1 MPLYSIRL
9 PFLSRSLFLTDDSL
23 EALERSMGKSSSAG
37 AKRPQAVT
45 AADHRDRREK
55 KKKRQHAAAA
65 AAAVKPAAAT
75 TTSPSST
82 SLAAA
87 ADALYYPLP
96 QTGTVQ
102 EVLAACT
109 KRNSSSVFVSK
120 TGNYS
125 LLETALEQLSST
137 TRRGA
142 AGSEARG
149 AALARVSEK
158 ALLLEDPTAG
168 LASGGHE
175 KNREAA
181 LENRGKRR
189 KKKKA
194 KKSACGHSRP
204 KASQLA
210 LAAAAAPR
218 PKRAALANLRSVR
231 ALAAT
236 PAEAV
241 AALEAQWKAYVRK
254 LAATAAAPSS
264 SAFAPSALSA
274 LTLVGARA
282 RVAASGR
289 EAALVGRSGVL
300 VAESRRAWHLFDE
313 RGGKVSVV
321 SKAGAELEVE
331 FFARG
336 GGGEGEEGEGE
347 ALRSV
352 VAIRVG
358 GGALL

>member
-1 MPLYSIRL
+1 
-9 PFLSRSLFLTDDSL
+9 
-23 EALERSMGKSSSAG
+23 MGRCGGSTAG
-37 AKRPQAVT
+37 AKKPQAAT

-55 KKKRQHAAAA
+55 KKMKQRHAAAA
-65 AAAVKPAAAT
+65 AAVSTPTT
-75 TTSPSST
+75 TTSPSSS
-82 SLAAA
+82 SLVA
-87 ADALYYPLP
+87 ADALYNPLP

-109 KRNSSSVFVSK
+109 KRNSSSVYIWNK
-120 TGNYS
+120 GNFS

-168 LASGGHE
+168 LASGGYE
-175 KNREAA
+175 KNREA
-181 LENRGKRR
+181 LETRGKR
-189 KKKKA
+189 KKKKKKKKA
-194 KKSACGHSRP
+194 RKSACGHSRP

-218 PKRAALANLRSVR
+218 PKRAALAASLGARS
-231 ALAAT
+231 LAAT
-236 PAEAV
+236 PADAV

-254 LAATAAAPSS
+254 LAASSSSSS
-264 SAFAPSALSA
+264 SAAASTLSA

-282 RVAASGR
+282 RVASSSR
-289 EAALVGRSGVL
+289 ESALVGRSGVV
-300 VAESRRAWHLFDE
+300 VAESRRAWHLFE
-313 RGGKVSVV
+313 REGKVSAV

-331 FFARG
+331 FVGEG
-336 GGGEGEEGEGE
+336 GGGGGREGEGGEEGE
-347 ALRSV
+347 AHRAV

>member
-1 MPLYSIRL
+1 M
-9 PFLSRSLFLTDDSL
+9 
-23 EALERSMGKSSSAG
+23 
-37 AKRPQAVT
+37 
-45 AADHRDRREK
+45 
-55 KKKRQHAAAA
+55 
-65 AAAVKPAAAT
+65 
-75 TTSPSST
+75 
-82 SLAAA
+82 
-87 ADALYYPLP
+87 
-96 QTGTVQ
+96 
-102 EVLAACT
+102 LAACA
-109 KRNSSSVFVSK
+109 KRNSSSVFTANK
-120 TGNYS
+120 GNFS

-175 KNREAA
+175 KNREA
-181 LENRGKRR
+181 LENRGKRK

-194 KKSACGHSRP
+194 RKSACGHSRP

-218 PKRAALANLRSVR
+218 PKRAALARLGAAR
-231 ALAAT
+231 ALAST
-236 PAEAV
+236 PADAV

-254 LAATAAAPSS
+254 LAASSSGGGAAPSS
-264 SAFAPSALSA
+264 ASAPSTLGA

-282 RVAASGR
+282 RVAASSR
-289 EAALVGRSGVL
+289 ESALVGRSGVV
-300 VAESRRAWHLFDE
+300 VAESRRAWHLFE
-313 RGGKVSVV
+313 REGKVSAV

-331 FFARG
+331 FAREGGGGGGG
-336 GGGEGEEGEGE
+336 GGGEGEGEGGEGE
-347 ALRSV
+347 ALRV
-352 VAIRVG
+352 VAAIRVG